1 MNLVYAA
8 SAYPFGRLSDRV
20 AHEALLVA
28 GLLALTAAELL
39 LDYCALWPCC
49 VCLCGQT
56 TLSRGKQREA
66 GLTIAICGFFAG
78 ITGVPALLPP
88 KYTKTTAIS
97 LITIALFVLALAMGA
112 TILVLTMRLRSARAS
127 AIALQ
132 RTLEEMQ
139 ADAIA
144 LKERAYYDH
153 LTGLANR
160 SLLIDRF
167 HLAIE
172 RSKRSR
178 VPFAAV
184 MIDLNN
190 FKYINDTHGH
200 AAGDQ
205 VLVTIGKRL
214 METVRASDTVSR
226 LGGDEF
232 VLIIESIEDRRELAQ
247 IGQKLID
254 MLAEKVVLDSGKEVS
269 IGGSLGFAL
278 YPGDGASMETMLH
291 VADQAMYDCKTSG
304 MMPLF

>member
-1 MNLVYAA
+1 
-8 SAYPFGRLSDRV
+8 
-20 AHEALLVA
+20 
-28 GLLALTAAELL
+28 
-39 LDYCALWPCC
+39 
-49 VCLCGQT
+49 
-56 TLSRGKQREA
+56 
-66 GLTIAICGFFAG
+66 
-78 ITGVPALLPP
+78 
-88 KYTKTTAIS
+88 
-97 LITIALFVLALAMGA
+97 MGA
-112 TILVLTMRLRSARAS
+112 TILVLISRLALARSRAAELQQAVESMRAAEL
-127 AIALQ
+127 
-132 RTLEEMQ
+132 
-139 ADAIA
+139 A

-190 FKYINDTHGH
+190 FKAINDSHGH

-205 VLVTIGKRL
+205 VLVAIGKRL
-214 METVRASDTVSR
+214 MDTVRASDTVSR

-254 MLAEKVVLDSGKEVS
+254 MLAEKVVLDSGTVVS
-269 IGGSLGFAL
+269 VGGSLGFAM

-304 MMPLF
+304 LMPLF

>member
-1 MNLVYAA
+1 
-8 SAYPFGRLSDRV
+8 
-20 AHEALLVA
+20 
-28 GLLALTAAELL
+28 
-39 LDYCALWPCC
+39 
-49 VCLCGQT
+49 
-56 TLSRGKQREA
+56 
-66 GLTIAICGFFAG
+66 
-78 ITGVPALLPP
+78 
-88 KYTKTTAIS
+88 
-97 LITIALFVLALAMGA
+97 MGA
-112 TILVLTMRLRSARAS
+112 TILVLAYQLAGARATVH
-127 AIALQ
+127 ALQ
-132 RTLEEMQ
+132 QDLDDLQ
-139 ADAIA
+139 AAETA

-178 VPFAAV
+178 IPFAAV

-190 FKYINDTHGH
+190 FKTINDTHGH

-254 MLAEKVVLDSGKEVS
+254 ILAEKVQLDSGQVVS
-269 IGGSLGFAL
+269 VGGSLGFAL

>member
-1 MNLVYAA
+1 
-8 SAYPFGRLSDRV
+8 
-20 AHEALLVA
+20 
-28 GLLALTAAELL
+28 
-39 LDYCALWPCC
+39 
-49 VCLCGQT
+49 
-56 TLSRGKQREA
+56 
-66 GLTIAICGFFAG
+66 
-78 ITGVPALLPP
+78 
-88 KYTKTTAIS
+88 
-97 LITIALFVLALAMGA
+97 MGA
-112 TILVLTMRLRSARAS
+112 TILVLISRL
-127 AIALQ
+127 AIARSKATELQ
-132 RTLEEMQ
+132 QTVESMRAAEL
-139 ADAIA
+139 A

-190 FKYINDTHGH
+190 FKAINDTHGH

-214 METVRASDTVSR
+214 MDTVRASDTVSR

-254 MLAEKVVLDSGKEVS
+254 MLAEKVVLDSGTVVS
-269 IGGSLGFAL
+269 VGGSLGFAM

-304 MMPLF
+304 LMPLF

>member
-1 MNLVYAA
+1 M
-8 SAYPFGRLSDRV
+8 R
-20 AHEALLVA
+20 
-28 GLLALTAAELL
+28 AAEL
-39 LDYCALWPCC
+39 
-49 VCLCGQT
+49 
-56 TLSRGKQREA
+56 
-66 GLTIAICGFFAG
+66 
-78 ITGVPALLPP
+78 
-88 KYTKTTAIS
+88 
-97 LITIALFVLALAMGA
+97 
-112 TILVLTMRLRSARAS
+112 
-127 AIALQ
+127 
-132 RTLEEMQ
+132 
-139 ADAIA
+139 A

-190 FKYINDTHGH
+190 FKAINDSHGH

-205 VLVTIGKRL
+205 VLVAIGKRL
-214 METVRASDTVSR
+214 MDTVRASDTVSR

-254 MLAEKVVLDSGKEVS
+254 MLAEKVVLDSGTVVS
-269 IGGSLGFAL
+269 VGGSLGFAM

-304 MMPLF
+304 LMPLF

>member
-1 MNLVYAA
+1 
-8 SAYPFGRLSDRV
+8 
-20 AHEALLVA
+20 
-28 GLLALTAAELL
+28 
-39 LDYCALWPCC
+39 
-49 VCLCGQT
+49 
-56 TLSRGKQREA
+56 
-66 GLTIAICGFFAG
+66 
-78 ITGVPALLPP
+78 
-88 KYTKTTAIS
+88 
-97 LITIALFVLALAMGA
+97 MGA
-112 TILVLTMRLRSARAS
+112 TILVLISRLARARVTETVLRHS
-127 AIALQ
+127 LEALQ
-132 RTLEEMQ
+132 TAETV
-139 ADAIA
+139 
-144 LKERAYYDH
+144 LKEQVYYDH

-160 SLLIDRF
+160 ALLVDRF

-190 FKYINDTHGH
+190 FKTINDTHGH

-205 VLVTIGKRL
+205 VLVKLGRRL

-254 MLAEKVVLDSGKEVS
+254 MLAEKVELESGAVVS
-269 IGGSLGFAL
+269 VGGSLGFAL

>member
-1 MNLVYAA
+1 
-8 SAYPFGRLSDRV
+8 
-20 AHEALLVA
+20 
-28 GLLALTAAELL
+28 
-39 LDYCALWPCC
+39 
-49 VCLCGQT
+49 
-56 TLSRGKQREA
+56 
-66 GLTIAICGFFAG
+66 
-78 ITGVPALLPP
+78 
-88 KYTKTTAIS
+88 
-97 LITIALFVLALAMGA
+97 MGA
-112 TILVLTMRLRSARAS
+112 TILILSIRLARAR
-127 AIALQ
+127 ATQADLQ
-132 RTLEEMQ
+132 R
-139 ADAIA
+139 AVDAMMAAEKA
-144 LKERAYYDH
+144 LKEQAYYDH

-160 SLLIDRF
+160 ALLVDRF

-190 FKYINDTHGH
+190 FKSINDTHGH

-214 METVRASDTVSR
+214 VETVRASDTVSR

-254 MLAEKVVLDSGKEVS
+254 MLAEKVELGSGTVVS

-304 MMPLF
+304 LMPLF

>member
-1 MNLVYAA
+1 
-8 SAYPFGRLSDRV
+8 
-20 AHEALLVA
+20 
-28 GLLALTAAELL
+28 
-39 LDYCALWPCC
+39 
-49 VCLCGQT
+49 
-56 TLSRGKQREA
+56 
-66 GLTIAICGFFAG
+66 
-78 ITGVPALLPP
+78 
-88 KYTKTTAIS
+88 
-97 LITIALFVLALAMGA
+97 MGA
-112 TILVLTMRLRSARAS
+112 TILVLISRLALVRAKAAELHQTVEAMRAAEL
-127 AIALQ
+127 
-132 RTLEEMQ
+132 
-139 ADAIA
+139 A

-190 FKYINDTHGH
+190 FKAINDSHGH

-232 VLIIESIEDRRELAQ
+232 VLIIESVEDRRELAQ

-254 MLAEKVVLDSGKEVS
+254 MLAEKVVLDSGTVVS
-269 IGGSLGFAL
+269 VGGSLGFAMF
-278 YPGDGASMETMLH
+278 PGDGASMETMLH

-304 MMPLF
+304 LMPLF